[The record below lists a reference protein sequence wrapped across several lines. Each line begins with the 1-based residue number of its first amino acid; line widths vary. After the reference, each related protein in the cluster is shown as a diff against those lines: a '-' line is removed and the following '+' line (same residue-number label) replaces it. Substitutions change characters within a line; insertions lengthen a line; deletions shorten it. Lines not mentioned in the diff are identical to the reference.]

1 MLEQSRLSHPTDSPN
16 GLHSKRVVDP
26 SVPGL
31 GDLPDL
37 LLVER
42 TRGRDT
48 RAFETL
54 MRRYNRRL
62 YRIARS
68 ILSDD
73 GSAEEAVRAA
83 HVRAFANLDRYE
95 PAGKF
100 GAWLARLAF
109 NEALTLR
116 RHSPMGT
123 GAAERA
129 SERVEATPSPGRS
142 IGNAALAT
150 TVRPSGGPVNAIGT
164 TPSMGSTAAAAIEV
178 AEPAATELAV
188 SKQQL
193 EDAIDALPEVFRT
206 VLVLRV
212 VEELSG
218 VEVAVCLGLNETTVR
233 TRLYRAQQRL
243 KVDVAR
249 RLRAEPFNIFE
260 LTPERCDRIV
270 VQVFAKLHSAPPAPE
285 QR

>member
-1 MLEQSRLSHPTDSPN
+1 MLEHTRLSHSPD
-16 GLHSKRVVDP
+16 GLQAKRAVDAVANF
-26 SVPGL
+26 S
-31 GDLPDL
+31 DLPDL

-68 ILSDD
+68 ILSNDD
-73 GSAEEAVRAA
+73 AAEEAVRAA
-83 HVRAFANLDRYE
+83 YFRAFANLDRYE

-100 GAWLARLAF
+100 GSWLARLAF
-109 NEALTLR
+109 NEALALR
-116 RHSPMGT
+116 RHSP
-123 GAAERA
+123 
-129 SERVEATPSPGRS
+129 VATPLT
-142 IGNAALAT
+142 I
-150 TVRPSGGPVNAIGT
+150 VQSG
-164 TPSMGSTAAAAIEV
+164 AAAAVEGADAV
-178 AEPAATELAV
+178 A

-212 VEELSG
+212 VEDLSG

-260 LTPERCDRIV
+260 LTSERCDRIV
-270 VQVFAKLHSAPPAPE
+270 AQVFAKLHTATPVVSE
-285 QR
+285 SR

>member
-1 MLEQSRLSHPTDSPN
+1 MLEHTRLSHSTDAST
-16 GLHSKRVVDP
+16 GLQAKRVVDSAAHP
-26 SVPGL
+26 SAVSSSGSGPGAPNF

-68 ILSDD
+68 ILSNDD
-73 GSAEEAVRAA
+73 LAEEAVRGAYF
-83 HVRAFANLDRYE
+83 RAFANLDRYE

-109 NEALTLR
+109 NEALALR
-116 RHSPMGT
+116 RHSPGGASPQPAPSAPAVVTEGT
-123 GAAERA
+123 E
-129 SERVEATPSPGRS
+129 
-142 IGNAALAT
+142 
-150 TVRPSGGPVNAIGT
+150 
-164 TPSMGSTAAAAIEV
+164 AAIS
-178 AEPAATELAV
+178 L
-188 SKQQL
+188 KQL

-212 VEELSG
+212 VEDLSG

-243 KVDVAR
+243 KVEVAR
-249 RLRAEPFNIFE
+249 RLRADPFNIFE
-260 LTPERCDRIV
+260 LTAERADRIV
-270 VQVFAKLHSAPPAPE
+270 AQVFAKLHTVGPVATDP
-285 QR
+285 R

>member
-1 MLEQSRLSHPTDSPN
+1 MLEHTRLAHSVADAAT
-16 GLHSKRVVDP
+16 GLQAKRVVDTVP
-26 SVPGL
+26 NSSVSSSAVPNFGE
-31 GDLPDL
+31 LPDL

-68 ILSDD
+68 ILSNDD
-73 GSAEEAVRAA
+73 LAEEAVRTAYF
-83 HVRAFANLDRYE
+83 RAFANLDRYE

-109 NEALTLR
+109 NEALALR
-116 RHSPMGT
+116 RHSPVVT
-123 GAAERA
+123 PQAAQPA
-129 SERVEATPSPGRS
+129 P
-142 IGNAALAT
+142 AAN
-150 TVRPSGGPVNAIGT
+150 PENGE
-164 TPSMGSTAAAAIEV
+164 AAI
-178 AEPAATELAV
+178 TRR
-188 SKQQL
+188 QL

-212 VEELSG
+212 VEDLSG

-243 KVDVAR
+243 KVEAAR
-249 RLRAEPFNIFE
+249 RLRAEAFNIFE

-270 VQVFAKLHSAPPAPE
+270 AQVFAKLHTVAPAISE
-285 QR
+285 SR

>member
-1 MLEQSRLSHPTDSPN
+1 MQA
-16 GLHSKRVVDP
+16 KRAVDAVANF
-26 SVPGL
+26 S
-31 GDLPDL
+31 DLPDL

-68 ILSDD
+68 ILSNDD
-73 GSAEEAVRAA
+73 AAEEAVRAA
-83 HVRAFANLDRYE
+83 YFRAFANLDRYE

-100 GAWLARLAF
+100 GSWLARLAF
-109 NEALTLR
+109 NEALALR
-116 RHSPMGT
+116 RHPP
-123 GAAERA
+123 
-129 SERVEATPSPGRS
+129 VATPLTIVQAG
-142 IGNAALAT
+142 
-150 TVRPSGGPVNAIGT
+150 V
-164 TPSMGSTAAAAIEV
+164 AAAAEEGADAV
-178 AEPAATELAV
+178 A

-212 VEELSG
+212 VEDLSG

-249 RLRAEPFNIFE
+249 RLRAEPSNIFE
-260 LTPERCDRIV
+260 LTSERCDRIV
-270 VQVFAKLHSAPPAPE
+270 AQVFAKLHTATPVVSE
-285 QR
+285 SR

>member
-1 MLEQSRLSHPTDSPN
+1 MLEHTRLSHSPDGLQAKRAVDSVAN
-16 GLHSKRVVDP
+16 FS
-26 SVPGL
+26 
-31 GDLPDL
+31 DLPDL

-68 ILSDD
+68 ILSNDD
-73 GSAEEAVRAA
+73 AAEEAVRAA
-83 HVRAFANLDRYE
+83 YFRAFANLDRYE

-109 NEALTLR
+109 NEALALR
-116 RHSPMGT
+116 RHSP
-123 GAAERA
+123 
-129 SERVEATPSPGRS
+129 ATPLTVVQQSSP
-142 IGNAALAT
+142 
-150 TVRPSGGPVNAIGT
+150 
-164 TPSMGSTAAAAIEV
+164 AAAADGTEAV
-178 AEPAATELAV
+178 ATR
-188 SKQQL
+188 QQL

-206 VLVLRV
+206 VLVLRI
-212 VEELSG
+212 VEDLSG

-270 VQVFAKLHSAPPAPE
+270 AQVFGKLHTVTPVVSE
-285 QR
+285 SR